1 MGVFYYQYCC
11 GNYNSLL
18 DSLPSICIDVMDGI
32 DPTSGIGVGHTK
44 EHIGTQLTLM
54 GGFSRLILIEG
65 TPGPVC
71 TIRRCSASLRVW
83 KVDVT
88 YSGVPVHCSD
98 TRSSCRGPVASSCK
112 YDRGFI

>member
-1 MGVFYYQYCC
+1 MGVFYYKHCR

-18 DSLPSICIDVMDGI
+18 DSLPSIGIDAMDGI
-32 DPTSGIGVGHTK
+32 DPTIGIGVGHTK
-44 EHIGTQLTLM
+44 ERIGTQLMLM
-54 GGFSRLILIEG
+54 GGFSSLILIEG

-88 YSGVPVHCSD
+88 YSGVPAHCRD
-98 TRSSCRGPVASSCK
+98 TRSSRM
-112 YDRGFI
+112 